1 MLNRMNDY
9 GITYKEYRKTFDPT
23 PRPVKSALVYAA
35 DEAKNFER
43 RILNDLRYEVA
54 GNLAGQAGA
63 FSRTHENYSRRQ
75 YELLKSGLEYYLTS
89 PTRNRLSNPTTR
101 LTTSQLRGGKKT
113 RKHKYRQKIERT
125 RRRRRV
131 Y

>member
-1 MLNRMNDY
+1 MND

-75 YELLKSGLEYYLTS
+75 YELLKSGLEHYLS
-89 PTRNRLSNPTTR
+89 PPIKYAITNMRLPKPVTRSPLNQLAGGRTRRNRGR
-101 LTTSQLRGGKKT
+101 
-113 RKHKYRQKIERT
+113 KIERT